1 MTAPGRRGIVLAL
14 GNDILGDDGAG
25 IAAGRLMKD
34 HVPAGVDIVE
44 AGFGGFHLLDHLEG
58 YPRALVLDAVATGKH
73 PPGTV
78 LEFTRAD
85 FAPLASS
92 PHYVGLPEILA
103 VAETL
108 QLEFPT
114 ELRILGLEV
123 ERLDTFGTSFSPA
136 VAAALPAFVDRAA
149 AIVSGW

>member
-1 MTAPGRRGIVLAL
+1 MSVPGRRGIVLAL

-25 IAAGRLMKD
+25 IAAGRQLQGR
-34 HVPAGVDIVE
+34 VPDGVDVVE

-58 YPRALVLDAVATGKH
+58 YPRALVLDAVATGAH

-78 LEFTRAD
+78 LEFSRAD

-108 QLEFPT
+108 QLDFPAD
-114 ELRILGLEV
+114 LRILGLEV
-123 ERLDTFGTSFSPA
+123 ERIDTFGTSFSPA
-136 VAAALPAFVDRAA
+136 VAAALPAFVARAVS
-149 AIVSGW
+149 IVKEW

>member
-25 IAAGRLMKD
+25 IVAGRRLRD
-34 HVPAGVDIVE
+34 RVPAGVDVVE

-85 FAPLASS
+85 FAPLAAS
-92 PHYVGLPEILA
+92 PHYVGLPEVLA

-108 QLEFPT
+108 KLDFPT

-123 ERLDTFGTSFSPA
+123 ERLDTFGTTFSPA

-149 AIVSGW
+149 AIVAGW